1 MSEPTITYEGY
12 TFNGP
17 FSINTSFNEVSGIY
31 LITNING
38 TIVDVGETENLKE
51 RIPNHER
58 RGCWEKNNGVNLYFH
73 HENNENQRLAKE
85 KLFRSKSNP
94 ACGVF

>member
-1 MSEPTITYEGY
+1 MSEPTTTYEGY

-17 FSINTSFNEVSGIY
+17 FSVDASFRTVAGIY
-31 LITNING
+31 LITTSQG

-58 RGCWEKNNGVNLYFH
+58 RDCWAKNNGVNLYFH
-73 HENNENQRLAKE
+73 HENNQEQRLKKE
-85 KLFRSKSNP
+85 KLFRIKGNL
-94 ACGVF
+94 ACGVK